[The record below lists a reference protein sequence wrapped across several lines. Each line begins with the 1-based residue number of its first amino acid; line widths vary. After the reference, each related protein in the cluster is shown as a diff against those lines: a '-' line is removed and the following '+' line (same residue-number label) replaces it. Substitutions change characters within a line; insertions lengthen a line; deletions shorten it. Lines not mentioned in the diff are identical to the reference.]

1 MKPYLC
7 FLVLDYVEIWKTIVK
22 RNFVSR
28 VLSYSFSRGQEVVF
42 QGGSSRFPG
51 DKLSFSR
58 GKYSFSKGRV
68 EGRETCEQ
76 VWLKRRERDV
86 INSNREL

>member
-58 GKYSFSKGRV
+58 G
-68 EGRETCEQ
+68 Q
-76 VWLKRRERDV
+76 VVVFQGQVLVFQGASRRSR
-86 INSNREL
+86 NL